1 MTQFQQCN
9 LTEPCLTFLSSW
21 GGGEKGN
28 LFTEAE
34 NIAPFHSGGLGGM
47 IPQETFR
54 CWRCILVHSE
64 GYRNH
69 TEFLGNGSLDS
80 LLTLLLA
87 ELLELETMHLH
98 LGPTGPPRAYPEHI
112 YHMHV
117 YHSWLAGHVLV
128 TLQKQSCYFSY
139 VFGCY
144 SC

>member
-1 MTQFQQCN
+1 M
-9 LTEPCLTFLSSW
+9 
-21 GGGEKGN
+21 
-28 LFTEAE
+28 
-34 NIAPFHSGGLGGM
+34 
-47 IPQETFR
+47 
-54 CWRCILVHSE
+54 HSE

-128 TLQKQSCYFSY
+128 TYQSTVSQAKSNQLPVDC
-139 VFGCY
+139 FGIMLIGHTY
-144 SC
+144 